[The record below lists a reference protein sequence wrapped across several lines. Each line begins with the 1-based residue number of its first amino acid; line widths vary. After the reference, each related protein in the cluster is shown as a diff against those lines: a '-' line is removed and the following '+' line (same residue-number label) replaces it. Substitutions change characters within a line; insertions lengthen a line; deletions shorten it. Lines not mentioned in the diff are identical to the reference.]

1 MVVVIFGTTALIT
14 KGFGWLT
21 SLEHEQKPMKQI
33 LKHRSSAGV
42 NPRLMISQAGQWG
55 RHRFSAR
62 LSPFC
67 REPIRVD
74 LNPVMTDGDRE
85 RELDPG
91 LSAVDSSYIM
101 LYSSSPIIF
110 TTNATLKWC

>member
-1 MVVVIFGTTALIT
+1 
-14 KGFGWLT
+14 
-21 SLEHEQKPMKQI
+21 MKQI

-42 NPRLMISQAGQWG
+42 NPRLMISEAGQWG
-55 RHRFSAR
+55 RHRFNAR

-85 RELDPG
+85 RENLIQAYPR
-91 LSAVDSSYIM
+91 LTVVISCYIPVPP
-101 LYSSSPIIF
+101 L
-110 TTNATLKWC
+110 TTSIY

>member
-1 MVVVIFGTTALIT
+1 LKPGNQPRTWFGKTALIT

-42 NPRLMISQAGQWG
+42 NPRLMISEAGQWG
-55 RHRFSAR
+55 RHRFNAR

-85 RELDPG
+85 RER
-91 LSAVDSSYIM
+91 
-101 LYSSSPIIF
+101 
-110 TTNATLKWC
+110 T